1 MLMFLCPL
9 FMPNKSFPMKRK
21 MSNDFYAGFALEAV
35 AVMLTMMG
43 YRHRQHHQHR
53 YDHHYLH
60 S

>member
-1 MLMFLCPL
+1 
-9 FMPNKSFPMKRK
+9 MPNKSFPMKRK